1 MEKLFSHLLLLFN
14 FQIYYFIF
22 IVSGRD
28 ERKVGD
34 KPKEFLAVA
43 CTSDELNKFRVE
55 YEKCHQKAVG
65 MIEEQRPLGGDISL
79 SRYDYYC
86 SQILVKIIFQAI

>member
-1 MEKLFSHLLLLFN
+1 MHVFRSIFYSLNPNILFFS
-14 FQIYYFIF
+14 
-22 IVSGRD
+22 IVSGRE

-34 KPKEFLAVA
+34 KSKEFLAVA

-65 MIEEQRPLGGDISL
+65 MIEEQRPLGDDISE
-79 SRYDYYC
+79 SR
-86 SQILVKIIFQAI
+86 